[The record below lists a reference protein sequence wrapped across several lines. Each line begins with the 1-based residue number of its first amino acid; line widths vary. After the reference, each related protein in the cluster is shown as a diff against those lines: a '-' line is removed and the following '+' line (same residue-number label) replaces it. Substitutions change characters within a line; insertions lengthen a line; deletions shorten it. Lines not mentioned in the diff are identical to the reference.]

1 MQPLAADDV
10 AAALAE
16 VAVGT
21 PANGMLEVAGPESM
35 TIAEFVGKALAASG
49 DSRRVVADPQAG
61 YYGAA
66 LDKRGLRPDGANP
79 RIGPTH
85 FERWLDRFAAR
96 V

>member
-16 VAVGT
+16 VAVGS

-49 DSRRVVADPQAG
+49 DYATCGRRPAG
-61 YYGAA
+61 PLLRRGAGQTRPEARGRQPAHRSDA
-66 LDKRGLRPDGANP
+66 L
-79 RIGPTH
+79 
-85 FERWLDRFAAR
+85 
-96 V
+96 